1 MTEEQITTGSIL
13 LNKKK
18 QLMALRDIVR
28 ERFQDLNENSSDEDV
43 ARFIANIVK
52 LGYKDS
58 LWPSILRM
66 VGDIDRD
73 IIDLDNKIRKL

>member
-1 MTEEQITTGSIL
+1 MTEEQITMGSIL

-18 QLMALRDIVR
+18 MLMSLRDRVR
-28 ERFQDLNENSSDEDV
+28 ESFQDLNVNSSDEDV
-43 ARFIANIVK
+43 ARFITNIIK
-52 LGYKDS
+52 MGYKDS

-73 IIDLDNKIRKL
+73 IIDLDDKIRRL

>member
-28 ERFQDLNENSSDEDV
+28 ERFQDLNEQSSDEDV
-43 ARFIANIVK
+43 ARFITNIIK
-52 LGYKDS
+52 MGYKDS

-66 VGDIDRD
+66 VGDIERD